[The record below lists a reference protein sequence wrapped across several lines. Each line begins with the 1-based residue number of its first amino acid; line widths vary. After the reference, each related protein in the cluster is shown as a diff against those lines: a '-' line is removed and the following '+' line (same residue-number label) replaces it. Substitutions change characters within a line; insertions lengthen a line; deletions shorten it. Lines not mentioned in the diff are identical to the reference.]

1 VNDIAAIAAGLTKA
15 QRETVLRWAGSHS
28 EVIDLAL
35 DPLWY
40 CIIKDAPDQFR
51 LTPTKLGMAVRAH
64 LVQQDPTA

>member
-1 VNDIAAIAAGLTKA
+1 MNDIASIAAGLTKT
-15 QRETVLRWAGSHS
+15 QRQTVMRWAGRHS
-28 EVIDLAL
+28 EVIDPAL

-64 LVQQDPTA
+64 LAQQDPTA